1 MTTDSTNHVDWVA
14 KLHAGIGWARG
25 RWAEMFFGTTQGL
38 LADWIAEGARE
49 AVRARF
55 PSFAAP
61 DALEEV
67 GIETGLPRLV
77 VESVAQFRARL
88 QNRWP
93 ISEQRGTRQGM
104 IAALDSYASISGL
117 ISAYHFLE
125 EWEFPTVLW
134 WSRWW
139 VFLLDGEHTIP
150 VSVKPMGS
158 VGCIMGSVTM
168 GGETPQDV
176 VRTLRGLLGT
186 AKRASTI
193 GNVIITDGDAI
204 MGLAVMG
211 SATMGGVEMRVAI
224 P

>member
-1 MTTDSTNHVDWVA
+1 MSDAPINHVDWIA

-38 LADWIAEGARE
+38 LSDWIAEAARE

-61 DALEEV
+61 DALEEI
-67 GIETGLPRLV
+67 GRETGLPRLP
-77 VESVAQFRARL
+77 VETVAQFRARL
-88 QNRWP
+88 KNRWP

-104 IAALDSYASISGL
+104 IAALDSYASITGL

-139 VFLLDGEHTIP
+139 VFLLGGEHTIP
-150 VSVKPMGS
+150 ISTKPMGTA
-158 VGCIMGSVTM
+158 GCIMGSVTM
-168 GGETPQDV
+168 GGETPQSV
-176 VRTLRGLLGT
+176 VRTLRGLLNP

-204 MGLAVMG
+204 MGLCVMG
-211 SATMGGVEMRVAI
+211 SCTMGGTEMRVAI